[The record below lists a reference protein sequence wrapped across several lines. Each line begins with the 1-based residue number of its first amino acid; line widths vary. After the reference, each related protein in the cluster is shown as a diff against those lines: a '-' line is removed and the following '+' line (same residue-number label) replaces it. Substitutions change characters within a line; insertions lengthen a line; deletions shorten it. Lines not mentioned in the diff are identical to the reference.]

1 LVTNG
6 VLHPPPPPS
15 LIADLIAEA
24 ELRSATFKA
33 LLAALASTNGI
44 VHVESGRCGHSARA
58 CLQIWMLAAGGN
70 RYLRVL
76 VDRQR
81 ADSDVD
87 LMGSI
92 GHELQHAIKTLSDN
106 HRFETTAAIN
116 VGTAIR
122 DELRWQEPLARSR

>member
-1 LVTNG
+1 
-6 VLHPPPPPS
+6 
-15 LIADLIAEA
+15 
-24 ELRSATFKA
+24 
-33 LLAALASTNGI
+33 
-44 VHVESGRCGHSARA
+44 
-58 CLQIWMLAAGGN
+58 MLAAGGN

-92 GHELQHAIKTLSDN
+92 GHELQHAIEAFSDN
-106 HRFETTAAIN
+106 NRFETTAAIN

-122 DELRWQEPLARSR
+122 DELRRQEPLARSR